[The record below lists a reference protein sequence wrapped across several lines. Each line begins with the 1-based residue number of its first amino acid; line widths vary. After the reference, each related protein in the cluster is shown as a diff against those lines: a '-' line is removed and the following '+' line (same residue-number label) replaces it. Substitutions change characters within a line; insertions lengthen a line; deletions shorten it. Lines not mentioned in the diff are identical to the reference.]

1 VSLYGVLRIGKSRM
15 NAQSN
20 KLRTVAENILNASTT
35 GYQRA
40 STEFSSLILA
50 SSQGAYNS
58 GAPDLTRAG
67 NFVVD
72 QPTGN
77 LVNAAGCQR
86 MGYSRAGSEPSV
98 ALNSHTG
105 LEPININSMAMQL
118 EDASSEC
125 REREKQAFDRA
136 IDLLKEAAAMG
147 SGSLEGSEALI
158 FVQRLW
164 SILIDDLLNPENG
177 LPETLRAELVSIGL
191 WIMTESDLILQGR
204 SDNYGALI
212 DINSMIRDGLR

>member
-1 VSLYGVLRIGKSRM
+1 MSLYGVLRTGVAGM

-20 KLRTVAENILNASTT
+20 KLGTVAENIQNAGTT
-35 GYQRA
+35 GDKRA
-40 STEFSSLILA
+40 LTEFSSPIL
-50 SSQGAYNS
+50 SSGQGAHNS
-58 GAPDLTRAG
+58 RAPDLTRAG
-67 NFVVD
+67 NFVD
-72 QPTGN
+72 RPTGN
-77 LVNAAGCQR
+77 LANAAGCQR

-136 IDLLKEAAAMG
+136 IDLLKRAATKG
-147 SGSLEGSEALI
+147 SGSLESSEALI

-191 WIMTESDLILQGR
+191 WIMTESDLILRGQ
-204 SDNYGALI
+204 SNNYGALI
-212 DINSMIRDGLR
+212 DINSMIRDSLR